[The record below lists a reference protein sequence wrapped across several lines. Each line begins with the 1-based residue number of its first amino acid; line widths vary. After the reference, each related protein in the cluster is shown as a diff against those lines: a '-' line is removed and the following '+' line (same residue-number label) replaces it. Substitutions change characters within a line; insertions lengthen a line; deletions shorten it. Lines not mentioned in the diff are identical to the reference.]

1 MGLPPEQFDLCDKFF
16 QACSINIKKCSEAW
30 FHHISCEGKK
40 KKKRKESMNYIRII
54 FVSVL
59 KNKVN
64 SLCNLQTFF

>member
-1 MGLPPEQFDLCDKFF
+1 MGLPQNSLIYVTSFF
-16 QACSINIKKCSEAW
+16 KPALSTLKNVLRLGFITSLV
-30 FHHISCEGKK
+30 GG